1 MAAGRGLGM
10 ARRLAALFGLLLL
23 AACAAA
29 PPRPS
34 APPAPVAVPAP
45 SPMLKMW
52 PNRDAIQSACL
63 NDLEAMGA
71 QFELIA
77 QAEVGRNGCTLEN
90 GVKLLRMKAELSRP
104 VEITCPLA
112 LRLMEFERDILRPDA
127 LQIFGKELRRIN
139 HAGGFVCK
147 RMTGNGAR
155 TSEHGHGR
163 AIDIWGFAL
172 MDETR
177 VSVDQHW
184 RDRGPFGTYLRQVAR
199 KACDYFQVV
208 LSPNSDAAHAK
219 HLHVDIGPWK
229 RCGI

>member
-1 MAAGRGLGM
+1 MAAGLRLG
-10 ARRLAALFGLLLL
+10 ALLLLVLL
-23 AACAAA
+23 AACAA

-34 APPAPVAVPAP
+34 APPPAPRIAVPVP
-45 SPMLKMW
+45 PPGLKMW

-90 GVKLLRMKAELSRP
+90 GVKLIRMQAELSRP

-112 LRLMEFERDILRPDA
+112 LRLMEFERDVLRPDA
-127 LQIFGKELRRIN
+127 LQMFGKELRRIN

-147 RMTGNGAR
+147 KMTGNGAR
-155 TSEHGHGR
+155 ISEHGHGR

-184 RDRGPFGTYLRQVAR
+184 RDRGPFGAYLRQVAR

-208 LSPNSDAAHAK
+208 LTPNSDAAHAK
-219 HLHVDIGPWK
+219 HLHMDIGPWK

>member
-1 MAAGRGLGM
+1 MAAGLRLG
-10 ARRLAALFGLLLL
+10 ALLLLVLL
-23 AACAAA
+23 AACAA
-29 PPRPS
+29 PQRPS
-34 APPAPVAVPAP
+34 APPPAPRIAVPVPP
-45 SPMLKMW
+45 SALKMW
-52 PNRDAIQSACL
+52 PNRDAIQSTCL

-90 GVKLLRMKAELSRP
+90 GVKLIRMQAELSRP

-112 LRLMEFERDILRPDA
+112 LRLMEFERDVLRPDA
-127 LQIFGKELRRIN
+127 LQMFGKELRRIN

-155 TSEHGHGR
+155 VSEHGHGR

-184 RDRGPFGTYLRQVAR
+184 RDRGPFGAYLRQVAR

-208 LSPNSDAAHAK
+208 LTPNTDAAHAK

-229 RCGI
+229 RCSI